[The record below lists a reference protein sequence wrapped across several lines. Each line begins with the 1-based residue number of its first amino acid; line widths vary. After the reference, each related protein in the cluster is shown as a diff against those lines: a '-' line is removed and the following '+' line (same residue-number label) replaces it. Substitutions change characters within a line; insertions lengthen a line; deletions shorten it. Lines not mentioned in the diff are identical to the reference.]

1 MGMMAAGSGTP
12 RGDLSAQ
19 ALRAALPER
28 PLRFYPAALS
38 TEADALAWARAG
50 APEGAVVVAEYQVSP
65 RGRSG
70 RPWQMQPGE
79 DLVFSLVLRPRLPVD
94 REGWLYTIA
103 TSGLADMSG
112 GNATIEWP
120 DEVHAADGAPA
131 GAVGVHVELGAE
143 QTEWAVV
150 TVHVP
155 GAGPDRPSTLACII
169 KAIEQ
174 RYRGEPQAVLADYRP
189 RCATFGRE
197 VRARLIPL
205 RPGGPEVAGQAVE
218 SLVDGALVIETEGG
232 SRVAVRPQSLG
243 LLEDAHG

>member
-1 MGMMAAGSGTP
+1 MMPAGSGTP
-12 RGDLSAQ
+12 RGELSAQ

-38 TEADALAWARAG
+38 TEADALAWARAE

-70 RPWQMQPGE
+70 RPWQIEPSD
-79 DLVFSLVLRPRLPVD
+79 DLGFSLVLRPQLPVD
-94 REGWLYTIA
+94 REGWLYTVA

-112 GNATIEWP
+112 GDATIEWP
-120 DEVHAADGAPA
+120 DAVLGDDGAPA

-143 QTEWAVV
+143 ETEWAVV
-150 TVHVP
+150 TVHVI
-155 GAGPDRPSTLACII
+155 GAGHARPYALARII
-169 KAIEQ
+169 EAIEH
-174 RYRGEPQAVLADYRP
+174 RYRDEAEAVLVDYRP

-205 RPGGPEVAGQAVE
+205 RPGGPEVAGQAVD
-218 SLVDGALVIETEGG
+218 SLADGALVIETEGG

-243 LLEDAHG
+243 MLEEAHR